1 MATSAPAFAL
11 AQITYINRASGL
23 TQSILQ
29 IRLKRSDLTFPT
41 QKGEISLEVYIINGL
56 VLGSIYALIALG
68 LNLIWSITDIPD
80 FSQGGIYVIAA
91 YAAYFSITS
100 LNLPWY
106 LAMAVAALT
115 GAALAYS
122 FEKVLYRRW
131 RGRTDHIQLLCAIA
145 LFFFLANLAI
155 FLWTAKSLNLEHF
168 IVGRT
173 EIFGVGISY
182 QRLMIIVFV
191 IVLFILINLFLQK
204 TKIGKAIRA
213 AAQDIEVAPW
223 MGIDINKVFSIIFA
237 MGGAL
242 SGIAATLVAPV
253 FAVYP
258 MMGELPLFKALVVV
272 ILGGKGS
279 LAGTLIAGMGLGI
292 LESLGAGYVSAAY
305 QHGFAFI
312 ILLVVLVFRPQ
323 GLFGSRKE

>member
-1 MATSAPAFAL
+1 M
-11 AQITYINRASGL
+11 
-23 TQSILQ
+23 
-29 IRLKRSDLTFPT
+29 
-41 QKGEISLEVYIINGL
+41 EIYIINGL

-91 YAAYFSITS
+91 YVVYFCITS
-100 LNLPWY
+100 LSIPWY
-106 LAMAVAALT
+106 LAMLVAALA
-115 GAALAYS
+115 GAIMAYS
-122 FEKVLYRRW
+122 FEKLLYRRW

-145 LFFFLANLAI
+145 LFFLLANLAI
-155 FLWTAKSLNLEHF
+155 YLWTAKSLNLEHYIKG
-168 IVGRT
+168 IVN
-173 EIFGVGISY
+173 IFGVGVSY

-191 IVLFILINLFLQK
+191 IILFAVINLFLKK
-204 TKIGKAIRA
+204 TKTGKAIRA
-213 AAQDIEVAPW
+213 ATQDIEVAPW

-242 SGIAATLVAPV
+242 SGIAATLIAPV

-258 MMGELPLFKALVVV
+258 MMGELPLLKALVVV

-279 LAGTLIAGMGLGI
+279 LAGTLIAGMGLGV
-292 LESLGAGYVSAAY
+292 LESLGAGYISASY
-305 QHGFAFI
+305 QHGYAFI
-312 ILLVVLVFRPQ
+312 ILLIVLVFRPQ